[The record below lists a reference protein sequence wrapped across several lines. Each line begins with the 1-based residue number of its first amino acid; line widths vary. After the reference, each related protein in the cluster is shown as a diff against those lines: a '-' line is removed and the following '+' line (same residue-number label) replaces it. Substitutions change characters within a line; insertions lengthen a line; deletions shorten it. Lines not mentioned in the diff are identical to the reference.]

1 MELKHRIN
9 QYGIQAIFIIW
20 AILFAA
26 LSLYRYYSV
35 QLFYYD
41 FGIFSH
47 ILWQLSRFK
56 IATINHIALGQIIFL
71 GDHFNPSLVLIA
83 PLYWLTSDIRI
94 LLIQQGLI
102 TVASAFLIYLI
113 SLKNSLAKIMAL
125 TLSFT
130 FLVFAGTGNAVIT
143 DWHPEPTAA
152 FFLLLFYYLYQY
164 TNHKKL
170 AVAAVAIFLGF
181 KESNALSLV
190 FLLIPILIL
199 NKEKRGRTI
208 MIALTALI
216 YFFLATKIFIP
227 LISPRGYIYS
237 PEIDANPLNTIQQIL
252 QSPSKLKLTFDSFIS
267 FGFLPITT
275 VTGIIPV
282 LLELSIR
289 LIPTKSIFQ
298 NLTLGQHYNVYLGVF
313 LSLGAIH
320 SLVQIQ
326 KKFNLKKSGQIALI
340 AYVLIFSLYSA
351 RKIAI
356 SPLNLVINPVFWQQL
371 TPSNYIFEEVE
382 KVPEKGTVMSQNNL
396 LPYISNRTNNL
407 YYLTEE
413 YQKIKP
419 NIIFYDLSEN
429 QNPNNRY
436 GSDKVDM
443 QKLTEQLLNDR
454 QYKRI
459 ETKNK
464 NVFIFIHKLYH

>member
-1 MELKHRIN
+1 MEIKRVIN
-9 QYGIQAIFIIW
+9 RYGVHAIFIVG
-20 AILFAA
+20 AILFCA

-56 IATINHIALGQIIFL
+56 LATINHIALGHIIFL

-102 TVASAFLIYLI
+102 TVATSFVIYLI
-113 SLKNSLAKIMAL
+113 SLKNSLSKIMAL

-143 DWHPEPTAA
+143 DWHPEPTAV
-152 FFLLLFYYLYQY
+152 FFLLLFYYLYQH
-164 TNHKKL
+164 TNNTKL
-170 AVAAVAIFLGF
+170 ALVAVVIFLGF

-190 FLLIPILIL
+190 FLLIPILII
-199 NKEKRGRTI
+199 NKEKRGRTFI
-208 MIALTALI
+208 IALSTLI

-227 LISPRGYIYS
+227 QFSPRGYIYS
-237 PEIDANPLNTIQQIL
+237 PEIDPNPLNTAQQII
-252 QSPSKLKLTFDSFIS
+252 QTPAKLKLTFDSFIS
-267 FGFLPITT
+267 FGFLPIIT
-275 VTGIIPV
+275 VIGVLPV
-282 LLELSIR
+282 LLELGIR

-313 LSLGAIH
+313 LSLATIH
-320 SLVQIQ
+320 ALVRIQ
-326 KKFNLKKSGQIALI
+326 KKFNLKKTGQLALI
-340 AYVLIFSLYSA
+340 AYLLIFSLYSA
-351 RKIAI
+351 RKIAV
-356 SPLNLVINPVFWQQL
+356 SPLNLVINPIFWQQL
-371 TPSNYIFEEVE
+371 TPSNYIFEELK
-382 KVPEKGTVMSQNNL
+382 KVPNKGSVMSQNNL
-396 LPYISNRTNNL
+396 LPYISNRTDKM
-407 YYLTEE
+407 YYVTEE

-419 NIIFYDLSEN
+419 SIIFYDLSEN

-436 GSDKVDM
+436 GSDKVNM
-443 QKLTEQLLNDR
+443 QKLTEQLLNDPH
-454 QYKRI
+454 YKQI

-464 NVFIFIHKLYH
+464 NVFIFIGK